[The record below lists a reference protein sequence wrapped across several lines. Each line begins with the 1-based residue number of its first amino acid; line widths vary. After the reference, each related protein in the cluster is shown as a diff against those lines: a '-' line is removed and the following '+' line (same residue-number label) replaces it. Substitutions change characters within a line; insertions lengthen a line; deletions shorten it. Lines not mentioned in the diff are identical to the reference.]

1 MHNSK
6 QEKLG
11 VRPIV
16 LCFILHSL
24 LPVSLY
30 FFSVGILYILSF
42 FAKRTQSSLIRQLI
56 CSTSKQKQSGT
67 HNRFRIKK
75 KGVFIWVIILPTYKL
90 LSAIKLLFIAYR
102 IGRATFGQLHR

>member
-11 VRPIV
+11 VRPLE

-30 FFSVGILYILSF
+30 FFSVGILYVLSF
-42 FAKRTQSSLIRQLI
+42 FAKRTQFSIIRMLI
-56 CSTSKQKQSGT
+56 CSTSKQKQDDT
-67 HNRFRIKK
+67 NNRFGRKK
-75 KGVFIWVIILPTYKL
+75 EEF
-90 LSAIKLLFIAYR
+90 LF
-102 IGRATFGQLHR
+102 

>member
-11 VRPIV
+11 VRPLE

-30 FFSVGILYILSF
+30 FFQLASCTSYPFLRSALSL
-42 FAKRTQSSLIRQLI
+42 QD
-56 CSTSKQKQSGT
+56 
-67 HNRFRIKK
+67 
-75 KGVFIWVIILPTYKL
+75 
-90 LSAIKLLFIAYR
+90 
-102 IGRATFGQLHR
+102 